1 MLKELFLAAI
11 NRMLIL
17 IFFALILGYVYVIK
31 FSKLLLSLIY
41 MAQQVLKAIHV
52 LDRVYTKLIFIQMY
66 ILIPRFIF

>member
-1 MLKELFLAAI
+1 MLKELFLVAI
-11 NRMLIL
+11 DRMLIL

-66 ILIPRFIF
+66 ILIPQLIF